1 MEENPVK
8 DAGKGLI
15 PKSEFIGLENTVHLC
30 TGGESPVLKSHREAI
45 DRFLA
50 DKALGEVSRKRM
62 DDAVSRCKTKA
73 GQLLGVS
80 PEDIALL
87 SSSSEGVNILV
98 HGLDW
103 NAGDNVVI
111 CDVEFPSE
119 IIPWSLLQNKGVD
132 IRIVR
137 NRNWYISL
145 DDIRN
150 AMDEKTKLV
159 AISSVSYFT
168 GQRLS
173 IEKLS
178 QMVHENQSLLLIDA
192 THAAGVVPVEAKFA
206 DMLVSSCYK
215 WLLATH
221 GVAICYW
228 NRDRLAD
235 LNPTFLG
242 WHSAVSIPDW
252 QEPLNF
258 ELRPDAGKFEPANHS
273 FISVYMLENALNR
286 ILKIGVSSIEKHV
299 LHLSGKLWEGLNE
312 LGYEIM
318 TPRSPEE
325 RAGNVCFMTD
335 HIHEVTEWLADRG
348 IRIWGGYA
356 GVGRVRVSTHLYN
369 TEKDVDK
376 LLAALKELP
385 DSIKG

>member
-8 DAGKGLI
+8 DADQGLI
-15 PKSEFIGLENTVHLC
+15 PKSEFIGLDNIVHLC
-30 TGGESPVLKSHREAI
+30 TGGESPVLKTHREAI

-50 DKALGEVSRKRM
+50 DKALGEASRKRM

-73 GQLLGVS
+73 GQLLGVA

-98 HGLDW
+98 HGLEW

-119 IIPWSLLQNKGVD
+119 IIPWSLLQKKGVD

-137 NRNWYISL
+137 NRNWYMSL
-145 DDIRN
+145 DDIGN
-150 AMDEKTKLV
+150 VVDKKTRLIAV
-159 AISSVSYFT
+159 SSVSYFT

-173 IEKLS
+173 MKRLS
-178 QMVHENQSLLLIDA
+178 EIAGVNRSLLLVDA
-192 THAAGVVPVEAKFA
+192 THEAGVVPVEAAYA
-206 DMLVSSCYK
+206 DILVSSCYK

-221 GVAICYW
+221 GVAIFYW
-228 NRDRLAD
+228 NKKRLAD
-235 LNPTFLG
+235 LSPPFLG
-242 WHSAVSIPDW
+242 WHSTVSMPDW
-252 QEPLNF
+252 RNPLNF

-273 FISVYMLENALNR
+273 FISVYVLENALNR
-286 ILKIGVSSIEKHV
+286 ILEIGVSSIEKHV

-318 TPRSPEE
+318 TPENPEE

-335 HIHEVTEWLADRG
+335 HIQEVTEALADRG

-369 TEKDVDK
+369 TEEDVDK

>member
-1 MEENPVK
+1 MVKNPANETGV
-8 DAGKGLI
+8 GLI
-15 PKSEFIGLENTVHLC
+15 PKSEFIGLENIVHLC

-45 DRFLA
+45 GRFLE
-50 DKALGEVSRKRM
+50 DKAHGETSRKRM
-62 DDAVSRCKTKA
+62 DDTVSRCRIKA
-73 GQLLGVS
+73 GQLFGAA

-87 SSSSEGVNILV
+87 SSSSEGVNLLV
-98 HGLDW
+98 HGLEW

-119 IIPWSLLQNKGVD
+119 IIPFSILKEKGVD

-137 NRNWYISL
+137 NRNWYISY

-173 IEKLS
+173 IKTLS
-178 QMVHENQSLLLIDA
+178 QIVHDNGSLLFIDA
-192 THAAGVVPVEAKFA
+192 THAAGVVPVAARFA
-206 DMLVSSCYK
+206 DLLVASCYK
-215 WLLATH
+215 WLLGTH

-228 NRDRLAD
+228 NRDRLPH
-235 LNPTFLG
+235 LTPPLLG
-242 WHSAVSIPDW
+242 WHSAVTIPDW
-252 QEPLNF
+252 QDPMDF
-258 ELRPDAGKFEPANHS
+258 ELRQNADKFEPANHS

-286 ILKIGVSSIEKHV
+286 ILDIGVSAIETHV
-299 LHLSGKLWEGLNE
+299 RRLSGKTWQGLKQ

-318 TPRSPEE
+318 TPENPEE
-325 RAGNVCFMTD
+325 RAGNICFMTD
-335 HIHEVTEWLADRG
+335 HIHAVTEWLADRR

-369 TEKDVDK
+369 TEDDVDK
-376 LLAALKELP
+376 LLTALKELP
-385 DSIKG
+385 DSIK